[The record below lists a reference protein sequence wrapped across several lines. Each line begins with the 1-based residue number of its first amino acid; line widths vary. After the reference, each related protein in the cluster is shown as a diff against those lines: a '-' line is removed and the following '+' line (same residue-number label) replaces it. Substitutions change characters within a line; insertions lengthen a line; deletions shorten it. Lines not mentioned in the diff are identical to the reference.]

1 MSQPKKV
8 LVVGGKGR
16 MGQWLVRVCRRLGD
30 EVTVCDADEAHMLGV
45 LSAESEIVF
54 VSVPPKIA
62 PDTIATVIGRMP
74 HDGLIVD
81 VTSLKT
87 SVAVAVARANP
98 TQSVAL
104 IHPMCGPPE
113 GVSLGDAAV
122 VLVET
127 WLSASGPHQEWY
139 GGFLSAIG
147 GRQSRM
153 TAIEHDRL
161 DVPLQPGVHAL
172 LLAFAVELAS
182 SGHTLEDFERVAPP
196 VAADVLRS
204 LRGFLNGSGDIF
216 AWLQAEAAG
225 QRNSPADRLSGT
237 LKKVSTMASTNQL
250 AGLRQ
255 TFTDAKSRLIP

>member
-1 MSQPKKV
+1 
-8 LVVGGKGR
+8 
-16 MGQWLVRVCRRLGD
+16 
-30 EVTVCDADEAHMLGV
+30 MLGV
-45 LSAESEIVF
+45 LSADSEIVI

-74 HDGLIVD
+74 QDGLIID

-87 SVAVAVARANP
+87 AVAVAVTRANP

-113 GVSLGDAAV
+113 GVSIGDAALI
-122 VLVET
+122 LVET
-127 WLSASGPHQEWY
+127 WLAASGPHQEWY
-139 GGFLSAIG
+139 GRFLATIG

-172 LLAFAVELAS
+172 LLAFAIELAS
-182 SGHTLEDFERVAPP
+182 SGHTLEEFERVAPP
-196 VAADVLRS
+196 VAADMLRS
-204 LRGFLNGSGDIF
+204 LRRFLGGSGDIF

-225 QRNSPADRLSGT
+225 QRNSPASRLSGT
-237 LKKVSTMASTNQL
+237 LKNVSAMAAANQL
-250 AGLRQ
+250 GGLKQ
-255 TFTDAKSRLIP
+255 TFVDVRNKLIP